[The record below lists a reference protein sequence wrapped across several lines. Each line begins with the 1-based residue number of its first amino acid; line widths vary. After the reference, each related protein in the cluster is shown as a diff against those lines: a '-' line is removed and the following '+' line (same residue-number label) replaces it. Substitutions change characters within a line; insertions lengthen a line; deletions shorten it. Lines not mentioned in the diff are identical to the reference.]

1 MFKTAMSVLSKM
13 HVAARY
19 RQQQYYYQAVAAA
32 EAVQPPSVNQLQ
44 HMFSERK
51 RREKLND
58 SFHALKAVLPP
69 GSKVRIR
76 SCVYMSCLCV

>member
-1 MFKTAMSVLSKM
+1 VLSKM

-19 RQQQYYYQAVAAA
+19 SQQQYYYQAAAAA
-32 EAVQPPSVNQLQ
+32 EAAQPPPSVNQLQ

-58 SFHALKAVLPP
+58 SFHALKAALPP
-69 GSKVRIR
+69 GAKVCIR
-76 SCVYMSCLCV
+76 PCPSIGP

>member
-1 MFKTAMSVLSKM
+1 
-13 HVAARY
+13 VAP
-19 RQQQYYYQAVAAA
+19 
-32 EAVQPPSVNQLQ
+32 PPSVNQLQ

-69 GSKVRIR
+69 GAKVRTR
-76 SCVYMSCLCV
+76 RPCVRMWHIWMSVWILFVHMHA

>member
-1 MFKTAMSVLSKM
+1 MELNFQSQPSVFQLEDYSS
-13 HVAARY
+13 RY
-19 RQQQYYYQAVAAA
+19 YYYYQQEAAA
-32 EAVQPPSVNQLQ
+32 EAAAPALSVNQLQ

-69 GSKVRIR
+69 GAKV
-76 SCVYMSCLCV
+76 LHD

>member
-1 MFKTAMSVLSKM
+1 
-13 HVAARY
+13 VAP
-19 RQQQYYYQAVAAA
+19 
-32 EAVQPPSVNQLQ
+32 PPSVNQLQ

-69 GSKVRIR
+69 GAKVRIR
-76 SCVYMSCLCV
+76 LHPCIYSVSVWILFVHHACMKHDELLQFVL